1 MTTQSLTKPSI
12 YSLRFTAITAVAALT
27 AAVAAT
33 TSASL
38 GWPVWAMFMGWV
50 AFFTKGNSVRE
61 ARYSYLCLAAG
72 IVMGT
77 GAVLSVG
84 ALMPLLGSLSFG
96 VVVFVVAMIVVTLRA
111 AAPVNN
117 IPAYFLGLITFFAAH
132 LEPSLVALS
141 ELLSVSGLG
150 TFAAWIA
157 HRFQHKIG

>member
-1 MTTQSLTKPSI
+1 
-12 YSLRFTAITAVAALT
+12 
-27 AAVAAT
+27 
-33 TSASL
+33 
-38 GWPVWAMFMGWV
+38 MFMGWV
-50 AFFTKGNSVRE
+50 AFFTRGNSARE
-61 ARYSYLCLAAG
+61 AGFSYLCLAAG

-84 ALMPLLGSLSFG
+84 ALMPLLGPLSFG

-132 LEPSLVALS
+132 LEPSWLALA

-150 TFAAWIA
+150 TFAAWLA
-157 HRFQHKIG
+157 HRLQSKMA

>member
-1 MTTQSLTKPSI
+1 MTTPVTRPSMF
-12 YSLRFTAITAVAALT
+12 SLRFTAITAAAALT

-50 AFFTKGNSVRE
+50 AFFTKGHSARE
-61 ARYSYLCLAAG
+61 ATFSYLCLAAG
-72 IVMGT
+72 IVLGT

-84 ALMPLLGSLSFG
+84 FLMPFLGPLSFG
-96 VVVFVVAMIVVTLRA
+96 VVVFVVAMIVVTFRA

-132 LEPSLVALS
+132 LEPSVLAVV
-141 ELLSVSGLG
+141 ELLSVSALG
-150 TFAAWIA
+150 TSAAWLA
-157 HRFQHKIG
+157 HRAQARIN